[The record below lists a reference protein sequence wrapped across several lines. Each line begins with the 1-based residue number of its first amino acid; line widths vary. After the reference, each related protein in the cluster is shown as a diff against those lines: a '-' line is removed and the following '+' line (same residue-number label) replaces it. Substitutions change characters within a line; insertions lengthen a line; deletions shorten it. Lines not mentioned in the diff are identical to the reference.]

1 MELALNQ
8 DKARIE
14 TRLSKVQ
21 KDFFEKA
28 AAIAGFNTLTDFVLT
43 AVKEKAES
51 IIEKHETILASER
64 DRKIF
69 FEALDNPPKLNK
81 NKALIAAAQKYKQA
95 QGQ

>member
-14 TRLSKVQ
+14 TRLSRGQ
-21 KDFFEKA
+21 KDFFERA

-51 IIEKHETILASER
+51 VIEKHETILASER
-64 DRKIF
+64 DRKVF
-69 FEALDNPPKLNK
+69 FEALANPPKLSK
-81 NKALIAAAQKYKQA
+81 NKAMVAAAQKYKQA
-95 QGQ
+95 LQQ